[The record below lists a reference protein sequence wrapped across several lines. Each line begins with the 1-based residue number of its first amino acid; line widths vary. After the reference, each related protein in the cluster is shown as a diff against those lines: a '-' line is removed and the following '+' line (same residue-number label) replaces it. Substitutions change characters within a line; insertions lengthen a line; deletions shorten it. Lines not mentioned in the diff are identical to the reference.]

1 MPYETDVTI
10 ETIKAA
16 GFECNKL
23 DPFVYLIKDFI
34 TEEECQELLSI
45 AENATQEDWLE
56 NYLEGIKDRIEARH
70 GTRDLEETKTEVT
83 YDWQDKVI
91 KVTENK
97 TARSLQ
103 DRLFP
108 IFNKDAGLY
117 VRSFGIIQRQYEG
130 AELRG
135 HYDQY
140 VDIRMKWAA
149 VLYIN
154 EDYVDGE
161 FYFRDKGIEIKP
173 PRKSL
178 LLFPATEEY
187 WHGVK
192 RVGKGP
198 VRYAVPAFI
207 WDDPHAF

>member
-1 MPYETDVTI
+1 M
-10 ETIKAA
+10 
-16 GFECNKL
+16 G
-23 DPFVYLIKDFI
+23 
-34 TEEECQELLSI
+34 I
-45 AENATQEDWLE
+45 AENATPEEWLE
-56 NYLEGIKDRIEARH
+56 NYLEGIKDRVEARH

-91 KVTENK
+91 RVHDNQ
-97 TARSLQ
+97 TAKSLEKKLSP
-103 DRLFP
+103 LFDK
-108 IFNKDAGLY
+108 NSGLY

-130 AELRG
+130 AELKG

-140 VDIRMKWAA
+140 VDKRMIWAA

-154 EDYVDGE
+154 DDYVDGE

-173 PRKSL
+173 PRKSM

-192 RVGKGP
+192 KVGKGP
-198 VRYAVPAFI
+198 TRYAVPAFI
-207 WDDPHAF
+207 WNDPYAF